1 MNRRGGLREATYGHP
16 RRVFHVVFSRI
27 AVCSDRRRQRAWQPL
42 EIAYKVALPARLGA
56 LREPA
61 VLLDGLPL
69 LRNEI
74 ERRCAILDCPGL
86 NKPAA
91 NDDTRAANTTTA
103 VHGRNA
109 PAARVVPEDVEDL
122 AYVRLGAWETPIW
135 DRKGVVLDVT

>member
-1 MNRRGGLREATYGHP
+1 MNRRGGLREATYGHL
-16 RRVFHVVFSRI
+16 RWVFHVFSLRI
-27 AVCSDRRRQRAWQPL
+27 AVCSDRRHQRVWQPL

-69 LRNEI
+69 LCNEI

-91 NDDTRAANTTTA
+91 DDDARAANTATA